1 MRYKRSTS
9 WSRRVQSSRKP
20 NLLTPQLR
28 HAVEEFSR
36 ILARAVADEILAEL
50 ATQSAP
56 TPPATSPS
64 LAIANEPQIRTVLP
78 ETGFL
83 RIRDLVA
90 DPKRGT
96 SGIIPVSRALWYSW
110 IASGHAPKPV
120 KFGQAS
126 VWRAEDIRAFIQRCS
141 TGIPSEQSGRQH
153 FSSGTRRAFLQTDAS
168 HDIKSVR

>member
-1 MRYKRSTS
+1 MRYKPSTS
-9 WSRRVQSSRKP
+9 WPRRVQSSRKP

-36 ILARAVADEILAEL
+36 ILARTIADEILAEL
-50 ATQSAP
+50 ATQNAP

-64 LAIANEPQIRTVLP
+64 LATANEPQIRTVLP

-96 SGIIPVSRALWYSW
+96 SGVIPVSRALWYSW

-120 KFGQAS
+120 KFGKAS
-126 VWRAEDIRAFIQRCS
+126 VWRAEDIRAFIQSCS
-141 TGIPSEQSGRQH
+141 TGIPPVHTDRQ
-153 FSSGTRRAFLQTDAS
+153 
-168 HDIKSVR
+168 